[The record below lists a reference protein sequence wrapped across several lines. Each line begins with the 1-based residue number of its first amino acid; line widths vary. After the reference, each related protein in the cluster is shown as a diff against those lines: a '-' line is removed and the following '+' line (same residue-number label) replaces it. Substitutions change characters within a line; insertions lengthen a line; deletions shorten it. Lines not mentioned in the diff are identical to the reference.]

1 MSDDPAQ
8 TRPETPRLVVI
19 DGPAGAGKST
29 VARAVAAALGVPML
43 DTGAIYRTLALIAKR
58 RGISWDDGEA
68 LAKLAADFP
77 IEFGPAV
84 DGVQPVQFDGEAVT
98 RAIRTPEMSEGA
110 SKVSS
115 LPPVRRALLGIQRAL
130 GASGCVAEGR
140 DMGTV
145 VFPDAPH
152 KFFLTADLATRA
164 ARRHGD
170 LTVAAARDP
179 SKSVPTVDAV
189 AEAIATRDSRD
200 SNRAE
205 APLTRADDAVL
216 IDTSALAQD
225 QVIARILDT
234 VRGTVRGSG
243 S

>member
-1 MSDDPAQ
+1 VSDDQASA
-8 TRPETPRLVVI
+8 RPQDSARLVVI

-43 DTGAIYRTLALIAKR
+43 DTGAIYRTLALVAKQ
-58 RGISWDDGEA
+58 RGVSWDDGDA
-68 LAKLAADFP
+68 LAELAADFP
-77 IEFGPAV
+77 IEFGAAV
-84 DGVQPVQFDGEAVT
+84 DGVQPVLFEGQAVT
-98 RAIRTPEMSEGA
+98 QAIRTPEMSEGA

-115 LPPVRRALLGIQRAL
+115 LPPVRQALLGIQRAL

-170 LTVAAARDP
+170 LTAAAKQEAGDA
-179 SKSVPTVDAV
+179 STSVPSIDAV

-205 APLTRADDAVL
+205 APLVQAEDAVL
-216 IDTSALAQD
+216 IDTTGLDRD
-225 QVIARILDT
+225 QVIARILAE
-234 VRGTVRGSG
+234 VRG
-243 S
+243 